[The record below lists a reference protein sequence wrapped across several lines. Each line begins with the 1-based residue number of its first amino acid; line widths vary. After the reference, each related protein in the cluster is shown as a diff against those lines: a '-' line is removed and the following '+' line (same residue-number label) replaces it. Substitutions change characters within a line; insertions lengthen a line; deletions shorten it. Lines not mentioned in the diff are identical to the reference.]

1 MPACGKI
8 MIAASL
14 LACHSA
20 SALRVDS
27 IGTRIARVDPAI
39 WTAAAGIAATTRL
52 QREAVSNAVVNEKYC
67 NATSTAF
74 GRNMKALGKVV
85 RSMQKDYLEAFVH
98 GQAVRMCFE
107 LMHLF
112 ATAMAKLD
120 ADYENRHGIKY
131 IKKSAHFSGDNPS
144 WPKVTRLLAGSAA
157 ATCFVMGGM
166 GAAVSVPTILNI
178 AVRGGAWPAA
188 WVIGFLGPGR
198 LLTRPM

>member
-1 MPACGKI
+1 

-14 LACHSA
+14 LAFHSA

-27 IGTRIARVDPAI
+27 IGTRLARVDPAI

-85 RSMQKDYLEAFVH
+85 RSMQKDYSGVFAH
-98 GQAVRMCFE
+98 GHALRMCFE

-112 ATAMAKLD
+112 GTAMAKME
-120 ADYENRHGIKY
+120 ADYENRYGSRQNSAD
-131 IKKSAHFSGDNPS
+131 KKSAHFSGDNPS

-157 ATCFVMGGM
+157 TCSVMTPPCFPRGM
-166 GAAVSVPTILNI
+166 GAFA
-178 AVRGGAWPAA
+178 AA

>member
-1 MPACGKI
+1 

-52 QREAVSNAVVNEKYC
+52 QREAVSKAVVNEKYC
-67 NATSTAF
+67 KTTSTAF

-85 RSMQKDYLEAFVH
+85 RSMQKEYSGVFAH
-98 GQAVRMCFE
+98 GHALRMCFE

-112 ATAMAKLD
+112 FTAMD
-120 ADYENRHGIKY
+120 ADYENRYGSQKNSAD
-131 IKKSAHFSGDNPS
+131 KKSAHFSGDNPS

>member
-1 MPACGKI
+1 

-14 LACHSA
+14 LAFHSA

-27 IGTRIARVDPAI
+27 IGTRLARVDPAI

-67 NATSTAF
+67 NTTSTAF
-74 GRNMKALGKVV
+74 DRNMEALGKVV

-98 GQAVRMCFE
+98 GHALRMCFE

-112 ATAMAKLD
+112 GTAMAKLD
-120 ADYENRHGIKY
+120 ADYENRYGSQKNSAD
-131 IKKSAHFSGDNPS
+131 KKSAHFSGDNPS

-157 ATCFVMGGM
+157 TCSVMTPPRFPRGM
-166 GAAVSVPTILNI
+166 GAVA
-178 AVRGGAWPAA
+178 AA